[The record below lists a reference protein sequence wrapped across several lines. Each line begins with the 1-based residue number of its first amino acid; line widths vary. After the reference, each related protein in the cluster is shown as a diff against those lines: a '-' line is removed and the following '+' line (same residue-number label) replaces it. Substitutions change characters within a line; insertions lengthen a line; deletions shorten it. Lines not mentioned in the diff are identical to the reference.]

1 MTPTNI
7 WGEICLFCI
16 RFRREIYSNG
26 RNLYKN
32 RQISPTVHSFF
43 QPTKQFLIYF
53 LISPICLISPINPFP
68 QTPVKREKRQ
78 NRETTI
84 ISLSC
89 TYHRLCSAFAL
100 VYHSFL
106 SDCCSFVVRLLS
118 NCCSIIKRTTNIQQ
132 MHIYCTRIRPISSVH
147 ARYPDLK
154 P

>member
-1 MTPTNI
+1 MTSSWLTQKSSVSKAACSASFNNDKSLTPTNI

-68 QTPVKREKRQ
+68 QTPVKRETRK
-78 NRETTI
+78 TTKSRNDYYFFKLHLPS
-84 ISLSC
+84 SLL
-89 TYHRLCSAFAL
+89 RLCFGL
-100 VYHSFL
+100 PLIF
-106 SDCCSFVVRLLS
+106 VRLLFA
-118 NCCSIIKRTTNIQQ
+118 CC
-132 MHIYCTRIRPISSVH
+132 PIVVQLLFD
-147 ARYPDLK
+147 Y
-154 P
+154 